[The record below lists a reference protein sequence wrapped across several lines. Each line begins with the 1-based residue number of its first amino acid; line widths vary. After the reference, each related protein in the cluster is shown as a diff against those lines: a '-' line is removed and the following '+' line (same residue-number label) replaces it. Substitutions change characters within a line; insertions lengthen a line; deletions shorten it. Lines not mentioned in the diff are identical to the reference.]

1 MYQEQVWYI
10 YQTLDDDAMGAT
22 GGRDATLVFVPV
34 HSTFSLGFSQDVNA
48 MTPTTRGAPNPDGR
62 GIREEILRAGLAIMR
77 TDGIQALTQVQV
89 ARKAS
94 VRQSHVTYYFPKR
107 HDLIAAVA
115 GRFIDDISKGGAK
128 ATAHAPEGNLGTTLE
143 RVMSA
148 IGDKGHM
155 RMFIGL
161 IVEADGDPDLRQL
174 LVRLTRQMQELLATL
189 IGGDNA
195 QERAALVL
203 ASMWGIG
210 LFDFVTRPRR
220 RRTSLSADLTRI
232 AGAAV
237 PDFTSH
243 TPARP
248 RTSRSRRR

>member
-34 HSTFSLGFSQDVNA
+34 HATFSLGFSQDVNA

-115 GRFIDDISKGGAK
+115 GRFIDDIAKGGAK

-148 IGDKGHM
+148 ISERGHM

-174 LVRLTRQMQELLATL
+174 LVRLTRQMQESLATL
-189 IGGDNA
+189 IGGDDA

-210 LFDFVTRPRR
+210 LFDFVMRPRR
-220 RRTSLSADLTRI
+220 RCTSLSVNLARI
-232 AGAAV
+232 AGATETGA
-237 PDFTSH
+237 
-243 TPARP
+243 TP
-248 RTSRSRRR
+248 RRRARSHSTLTEAR